1 MAKMTD
7 RIRPARGATLACALL
22 ALALPAAA
30 TAAPVSVNL
39 RVEGRN
45 STIFDA
51 PVTTDGHDVTT
62 ASGGT
67 HECDGTNGP
76 TPEPEPGPTATAALD
91 DAARLAGFTWDGTYS
106 SNPSF
111 PDYLINR
118 VAGDAIDPSSEYW
131 SLWIAFDFAS
141 EGGCQQRVRQ
151 GDDVLWGYSPFS
163 DDRALRL
170 SGPTT
175 ATTGQPVQVRVTS
188 GASPGGD
195 AGAQVGGA
203 TTDPDG
209 RATLT
214 FSQPGVYRLKA
225 EKENAVRS
233 NSVVLCVDPPGADPC
248 TSTDKVAPGAQVL
261 APRFASERSR
271 SRTFV
276 VAWQGSD
283 GTAGS
288 GVSGYRFEGR
298 DLRSRTFKT
307 LVGRSAAVSR
317 SFRGKAGHSYE
328 FRVAAFDRANN
339 RGGFDRQ
346 LVTVP
351 FDDTALRFSRG
362 WKRARSGQAWGR
374 KLVRAKRK
382 GASARMGFSGRRAAL
397 IGRKLRGGGRM
408 RVTIDGR
415 SKVLR
420 LRGKGKQRSLLY
432 LSAAK
437 RSSRHRLRLE
447 ALGGGPVEIDA
458 IAPVK

>member
-1 MAKMTD
+1 MAEMTD

-22 ALALPAAA
+22 ALALPGTAI
-30 TAAPVSVNL
+30 AAPVSVNL
-39 RVEGRN
+39 RVEGRS

-62 ASGGT
+62 DSGGT

-106 SNPSF
+106 TNPSF

-118 VAGDAIDPSSEYW
+118 IAGDSIDPSSEYW

-151 GDDVLWGYSPFS
+151 GDDVLWGYSPFA

-170 SGPTT
+170 TGPST
-175 ATTGQPVQVRVTS
+175 AVTGQPVRVRVNS

-203 TTDPDG
+203 TTGADG
-209 RATLT
+209 TATLS
-214 FSQPGVYRLKA
+214 FPDAGVYRLKA

-233 NSVVLCVDPPGADPC
+233 NSLILCVDPPGADAC
-248 TSTDKVAPGAQVL
+248 TSTDKVAPSAQVL
-261 APRFASERSR
+261 VPRFASERSR

-288 GVSGYRFEGR
+288 GVSGYRFDAR

-307 LVGRSAAVSR
+307 LVGRTAAVGR

-339 RGGFDRQ
+339 RGGFATRK
-346 LVTVP
+346 VTVP
-351 FDDTALRFSRG
+351 LDDSALRVSRG
-362 WKRARSGQAWGR
+362 WKRSRSSQAWGG
-374 KLVRAKRK
+374 KLLRAQRR
-382 GASARMGFSGRRAAL
+382 GAVARMSFSGRRVGL
-397 IGRKLRGGGRM
+397 IGRVLPRGGLV

-415 SKVLR
+415 SIVLGV
-420 LRGKGKQRSLLY
+420 RGKAKQRALLY
-432 LSAAK
+432 LSSAR
-437 RSSRHRLRLE
+437 RSGRHSLRLE
-447 ALGGGPVEIDA
+447 ALGGGPVDIDA
-458 IAPVK
+458 VAPVR